1 MNNVIPFHYQ
11 GQPVRFNSD
20 GWINATDIAKR
31 MSKRLD
37 KWLDTQETQE
47 YIAALGRHLN
57 TPKKGDLIQA
67 TRGRGGGTW
76 LHPKLAVAF
85 ARWVSADFA
94 VWADLHIDALLRG
107 ELNERQQF
115 DRACRLYSDAKEM
128 ASASGRQLARWRI
141 AKPGLEHQVEFWRD
155 QLQMTL
161 GLEV

>member
-67 TRGRGGGTW
+67 ARGRGGGTW

-107 ELNERQQF
+107 ELNEKQQF